1 MCGRDLLP
9 PIFFSV
15 TLVGGDSGKLSFTLN
30 NGKYEKKKNRLI
42 ATPPLVLEPYACR
55 SPIRILVGM
64 KNDLGIWMPEKYS
77 ASSAPNTNR
86 LVLHVVDSCSQTLRH
101 II

>member
-1 MCGRDLLP
+1 MWGRELP

-15 TLVGGDSGKLSFTLN
+15 TLVGGDSGKLSFTLK
-30 NGKYEKKKNRLI
+30 NGKYEKKNRLI